1 MTEYDTGAY
10 DADGVVSSGF
20 AEVIQLMPLITPYT
34 LNTWT
39 DGTTSTATAYYAY
52 AHNRVY
58 HDAPGITGDDVTFAI
73 CWYIAYMMSG
83 TTGLRAITSEKIGNS
98 AWGYGATTDHEG
110 YLAEYE
116 SVISKYLNN
125 DIASVCATG
134 VIHDDA
140 EECSSDVIPY
150 WGLSND

>member
-1 MTEYDTGAY
+1 MIILIDYDTGSY

-34 LNTWT
+34 LT
-39 DGTTSTATAYYAY
+39 DDTTSGAYYGY

-58 HDAPGITGDDVTFAI
+58 LDAPGITGDDVTFAI

-98 AWGYGATTDHEG
+98 AWGYGATTDHDG

-116 SVISKYLNN
+116 SVISKYTNN

-134 VIHDDA
+134 VIHEDA

-150 WGLSND
+150 WGLCND